1 MELKAGMKGGVIALR
16 IKEEIVDKV
25 LVTPFQV
32 LVEIRDI
39 DPLESTENLKQSI
52 VRRLMI
58 KDASEVE
65 VKSLRASL

>member
-1 MELKAGMKGGVIALR
+1 MKGGVIALR
-16 IKEEIVDKV
+16 IKEVIVDKV
-25 LVTPFQV
+25 LVSPFQV
-32 LVEIRDI
+32 LVEIMDI

-65 VKSLRASL
+65 VK

>member
-1 MELKAGMKGGVIALR
+1 MKGGVIALR
-16 IKEEIVDKV
+16 IKEVIVDKV
-25 LVTPFQV
+25 LVSPFQV

-65 VKSLRASL
+65 VK

>member
-1 MELKAGMKGGVIALR
+1 M
-16 IKEEIVDKV
+16 DSV
-25 LVTPFQV
+25 LVSLLQV

>member
-1 MELKAGMKGGVIALR
+1 MKLKAGMKGGVIALR
-16 IKEEIVDKV
+16 IKEVIVDKV
-25 LVTPFQV
+25 LVSPFQV

-39 DPLESTENLKQSI
+39 DPLESRENHKQGI

-65 VKSLRASL
+65 VK

>member
-1 MELKAGMKGGVIALR
+1 MELKAGLKGGVIALR

-25 LVTPFQV
+25 LVSPFQV

-65 VKSLRASL
+65 VK